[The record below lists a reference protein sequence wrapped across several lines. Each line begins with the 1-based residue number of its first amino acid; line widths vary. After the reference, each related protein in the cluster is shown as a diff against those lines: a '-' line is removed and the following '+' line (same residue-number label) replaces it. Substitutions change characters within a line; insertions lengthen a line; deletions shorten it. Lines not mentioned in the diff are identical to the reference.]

1 LATSPIIVT
10 LPNGDTISS
19 THEATLPFPDLPRHA
34 LTAHIFPDL
43 HGHALLSIGTFCD
56 AGCTAIFSATEVAI
70 NFQGK
75 TVLKGTRQPPGLW
88 KTTQQPTTTMVSSI
102 GMANGAF
109 SNQLKSNALKFL
121 HAACFSPTTA
131 TWTKAINHGFFCSWP
146 MLTAK
151 TVRQHLP
158 KSVATAMGHMDQSRK
173 NQRSTKLRSKQT
185 QDDDGWITPA
195 PRRTKPQRQQDL
207 EPQQVTGTNDEEK
220 YPIKDNKNKS
230 DSGEIGAVGHGSG
243 GHNND
248 GPELLLSA
256 LSFPKTLKLLED
268 PNIWFGLAA
277 NASESRRPNN
287 SCRFT
292 IEVPRLFIGTLRA
305 FPRGEPSVSGLELC
319 SRTDTATN
327 TNDPRHGLDIR
338 SHHGKQSL

>member
-1 LATSPIIVT
+1 
-10 LPNGDTISS
+10 
-19 THEATLPFPDLPRHA
+19 
-34 LTAHIFPDL
+34 
-43 HGHALLSIGTFCD
+43 
-56 AGCTAIFSATEVAI
+56 
-70 NFQGK
+70 
-75 TVLKGTRQPPGLW
+75 
-88 KTTQQPTTTMVSSI
+88 
-102 GMANGAF
+102 
-109 SNQLKSNALKFL
+109 
-121 HAACFSPTTA
+121 
-131 TWTKAINHGFFCSWP
+131 
-146 MLTAK
+146 
-151 TVRQHLP
+151 VRQHLP

-268 PNIWFGLAA
+268 PNIWIADTAA
-277 NASESRRPNN
+277 TCDSTPHANGA
-287 SCRFT
+287 
-292 IEVPRLFIGTLRA
+292 PRLFIGTLRA